1 MVGILHLDGMAAE
14 WYYALEQDYGMVTWT
29 CFTEFVNSSTFTS
42 TLQFDQTLSD
52 ELKELHHT
60 RTVEEYQRKFLM
72 LLCRCE
78 GLSPDWASQCALMMR
93 FSDPRT
99 SRQPSSWQECL
110 NAAQVWQPSR
120 LQVQAPI
127 PSTVHGP
134 PCQEPQSATWR
145 PQPVRR
151 SPCFSAYN
159 P

>member
-1 MVGILHLDGMAAE
+1 MVLCTRTGLRYGDLDLFRGIRQLINLH
-14 WYYALEQDYGMVTWT
+14 
-29 CFTEFVNSSTFTS
+29 
-42 TLQFDQTLSD
+42 FDPPIRSNPLD

-60 RTVEEYQRKFLM
+60 RTVVEYQRQFLM

-93 FSDPRT
+93 FSDPPT
-99 SRQPSSWQECL
+99 FRQPSSWQECL